1 MTKVLRGAH
10 AEDVGDG
17 RVIEPGQEI
26 PPDADPGVVARLSD
40 EGKVGETRTRG
51 AGKSKTEEE

>member
-1 MTKVLRGAH
+1 VTKVLTGAH

-26 PPDADPGVVARLSD
+26 PPDADPQTVARLQD
-40 EGKVGETRTRG
+40 EGKVTQTRS
-51 AGKSKTEEE
+51 APKSKED